1 MANAVRPGFPGQTR
15 PLRTTI
21 EAVLAMLEIV
31 GPGPQIDERVTAC
44 YVWSKPRGEE
54 GTADA

>member
-21 EAVLAMLEIV
+21 DAVLAMFEIV
-31 GPGPQIDERVTAC
+31 ETPP
-44 YVWSKPRGEE
+44 
-54 GTADA
+54 AD